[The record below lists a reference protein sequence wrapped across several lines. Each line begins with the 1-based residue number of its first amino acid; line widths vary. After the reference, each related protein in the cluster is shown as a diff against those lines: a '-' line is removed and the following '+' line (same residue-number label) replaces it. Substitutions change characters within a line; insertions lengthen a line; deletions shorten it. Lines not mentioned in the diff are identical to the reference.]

1 MNGDEISVR
10 VIIEGRVQMV
20 WFRGWTI
27 EEAHSRGLR
36 GWVRNRRDGA
46 VEALFTGPGPAVED
60 MIAACRQ
67 GPPAAL
73 VTKISRFPA
82 EDGRGRDCRPLPTA

>member
-10 VIIEGRVQMV
+10 VVIEGRVQMV
-20 WFRGWTI
+20 WFRGWTL
-27 EEAHSRGLR
+27 EQAHTRGLR

-67 GPPAAL
+67 GPPAAR
-73 VTKISRFPA
+73 VAKISRFPA
-82 EDGRGRDCRPLPTA
+82 EDGGGRDFRPLPTA

>member
-10 VIIEGRVQMV
+10 VIIEGRVQRV
-20 WFRGWTI
+20 WFRGWTL
-27 EEAHSRGLR
+27 EQASNRGLR

-46 VEALFTGPGPAVED
+46 VEALFTGPGAAVEE

-67 GPPAAL
+67 GPPAAR
-73 VTKISRFPA
+73 VAKISRFPA
-82 EDGRGRDCRPLPTA
+82 EDDGGGDFRPLPTA